1 MRPENF
7 TSTKSG
13 WIVVYCAEFCELNL
27 VHFFKW
33 TELSS
38 IIIPRKILNL
48 NWTKFKFCR
57 MNLNWTVFM
66 KKVNLMITDTKYYW
80 PFNVSKWV
88 AQCLMLEQQAD
99 LKITMVYVYCRK
111 MSSMKKCIWPCG
123 FGLSSLSLLF
133 QSLFCI
139 VFAPLFS
146 SVCDLF
152 F

>member
-13 WIVVYCAEFCELNL
+13 WIVVYCAELCELNL

-66 KKVNLMITDTKYYW
+66 KKVNLMITALQAFWILYILCLIRHEIIFLW
-80 PFNVSKWV
+80 NRLVSTNIEIHSFIFISKLNFLSLEIIFCKV
-88 AQCLMLEQQAD
+88 LLFLCSSAGLCLSSVD
-99 LKITMVYVYCRK
+99 YTMVILQK
-111 MSSMKKCIWPCG
+111 
-123 FGLSSLSLLF
+123 
-133 QSLFCI
+133 
-139 VFAPLFS
+139 
-146 SVCDLF
+146 
-152 F
+152 